1 MVREFLEE
9 NTKNGFIHP
18 SKSPWGSLVLFIMK
32 KDSSLCLC
40 VDFCTLNRVMEKDHP
55 LPLIPDLLNS
65 PAPTRIYSKIDLKH
79 AYHLVCIAEG
89 DELKTA
95 FCMQYRSYKWQ
106 VMPFGLTNTPAV
118 FQWFINKVL
127 GNLDNILI
135 YSDSIEQHRDH
146 VREVLRQLQEAGL
159 YANPKK
165 CSFHMDTVEYL
176 GFILTL
182 TGLHMDPM
190 KVAVIQ
196 SGWNCRMS
204 MMCSHSSGL

>member
-89 DELKTA
+89 DKLKTA
-95 FCMQYRSYKWQ
+95 FHTWYGSYEW
-106 VMPFGLTNTPAV
+106 
-118 FQWFINKVL
+118 
-127 GNLDNILI
+127 
-135 YSDSIEQHRDH
+135 
-146 VREVLRQLQEAGL
+146 
-159 YANPKK
+159 
-165 CSFHMDTVEYL
+165 
-176 GFILTL
+176 
-182 TGLHMDPM
+182 
-190 KVAVIQ
+190 
-196 SGWNCRMS
+196 
-204 MMCSHSSGL
+204 